1 MNKFI
6 KEKVFV
12 ISKIKYKVQVQD
24 INVLL
29 KSNIFIIKEKECKE
43 YYFLIIYNVYFNKSG
58 IVVFIIGIS
67 KFTTDL

>member
-29 KSNIFIIKEKECKE
+29 KSNIFIIKEKECEE